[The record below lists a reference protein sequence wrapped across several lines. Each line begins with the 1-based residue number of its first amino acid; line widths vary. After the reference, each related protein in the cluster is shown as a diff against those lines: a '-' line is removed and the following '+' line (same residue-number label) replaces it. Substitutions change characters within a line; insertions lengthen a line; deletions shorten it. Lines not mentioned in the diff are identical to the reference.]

1 MKLTLLE
8 VNSIFNTMQKMREAK
23 LDIDTAFKLIGFI
36 EVVEKHNAF
45 YLDRWKNIIDKY
57 KTENEEDGVNIK
69 NEDMEQYEKDMK
81 ELHEYE
87 VEVPEFKL
95 NRSDLEGAELTLGEL
110 YIIKKIIEM

>member
-8 VNSIFNTMQKMREAK
+8 VNSIFNTLQKMSGAK

-36 EVVEKHNAF
+36 EVVEKHNTF
-45 YLDRWKNIIDKY
+45 YLDRWKNIINKY
-57 KTENEEDGVNIK
+57 KIEEEDGVNIK

-95 NRSDLEGAELTLGEL
+95 NKNDLEGAELTLGEL
-110 YIIKKIIEM
+110 YIIKKIITM